1 MTNDHEHRAD
11 LEAETA
17 RMSPEALDGV
27 DRIKELEAAIGNALD
42 LINADFFDEAGASL
56 RAALGKERS
65 DALPTL

>member
-1 MTNDHEHRAD
+1 MVGLFVGKNPGPGSNVAEFVRAD
-11 LEAETA
+11 IAE
-17 RMSPEALDGV
+17 
-27 DRIKELEAAIGNALD
+27 DRIRELEAAIGNALD